1 MIATVARIEYV
12 ERVTAQ
18 SLDDED
24 IIAVSFQS
32 DTLVWA
38 DPWEAAPAERP
49 ALNILYAADM
59 RPGTASF
66 YRAGALERLGHR
78 IIPVDASQYELKSP
92 LLSKIAFRLAA
103 GPHAQRLNRDLLR
116 LARTEKPDILWADK
130 LLLLQP
136 RTLKAFEKM
145 GIATVSYMIDNPFGP
160 RRDPGWRLY
169 MKDLPLFDLH
179 IQQRDVSLAHY
190 RQRGARDVMKVLIGF
205 EPTVHFPSPE
215 PMADSD
221 RDRCVSFVGTPY
233 DDRAEVLT
241 RLAEAGLPVTISG
254 NERAW
259 RRALNPDAFAA
270 MFRAGELYADAYRE
284 AIWRSKINI
293 SFLTKSNQD
302 EYTQKSFEIAGC
314 GGFLLAERSQGHSLK
329 FKEDEEAVFFSTAD
343 ELIEKVRR
351 YLPDEAARSRIA
363 AAGHARAMR
372 DGYDSDSQVGMVLA
386 RVSQIMERT
395 RPAPQAQLNPFDS
408 PHAGRA

>member
-1 MIATVARIEYV
+1 
-12 ERVTAQ
+12 
-18 SLDDED
+18 
-24 IIAVSFQS
+24 
-32 DTLVWA
+32 
-38 DPWEAAPAERP
+38 
-49 ALNILYAADM
+49 M
-59 RPGTASF
+59 RAGTASA
-66 YRAGALERLGHR
+66 YRAIALQRLGHR
-78 IIPVDASQYELKSP
+78 IIPVDSSTYELKNP
-92 LLSKIAFRLAA
+92 LLRKVAFRLAA
-103 GPHAQRLNRDLLR
+103 GPHAQKLNRDLLR
-116 LARTEKPDILWADK
+116 LARTVQPDILWADK

-136 RTLKAFEKM
+136 RTLKTLHKM

-160 RRDPGWRLY
+160 RKDPGWRLY

-215 PMADSD
+215 PITDKD

-254 NERAW
+254 SERAW
-259 RRALNPDAFAA
+259 SRALSPSAFAA
-270 MFRAGELYADAYRE
+270 MFRGGELYGSDYRE

-329 FKEDEEAVFFSTAD
+329 FKEDEEAVFFSSAD
-343 ELIEKVRR
+343 ELIEKIRR
-351 YLPDEAARSRIA
+351 YLSDEAARTRIA
-363 AAGHARAMR
+363 AAGYARAMR
-372 DGYDSDSQVGMVLA
+372 DGYDSDSQVGLVLA
-386 RVSQIMERT
+386 RVREIMDRT
-395 RPAPQAQLNPFDS
+395 SRAPQAQHNPFNS
-408 PHAGRA
+408 PHERRA

>member
-1 MIATVARIEYV
+1 MGA
-12 ERVTAQ
+12 
-18 SLDDED
+18 
-24 IIAVSFQS
+24 
-32 DTLVWA
+32 
-38 DPWEAAPAERP
+38 
-49 ALNILYAADM
+49 
-59 RPGTASF
+59 GTASS
-66 YRAGALERLGHR
+66 YRADALGRLGHR
-78 IIPVDASQYELKSP
+78 VIPFDARRYELKSP
-92 LLSKIAFRLAA
+92 LLRKIAFRLAA

-116 LARTEKPDILWADK
+116 MARRERPDILWADK

-136 RTLKAFEKM
+136 GTLKALEKM
-145 GIATVSYMIDNPFGP
+145 GVATVSYMIDNPFGP

-179 IQQRDVSLAHY
+179 IQQRDVSLEQY

-215 PMADSD
+215 PVTDKD
-221 RDRCVSFVGTPY
+221 RDRSVSFVGTPY
-233 DDRAEVLT
+233 DDRAEILT

-259 RRALNPDAFAA
+259 RRALSPDAFAK
-270 MFRAGELYADAYRE
+270 MFRGGELYGKDYRE

-329 FKEDEEAVFFSTAD
+329 FKEDEEAVFFSTAE
-343 ELIEKVRR
+343 ELIEKIRR
-351 YLPDEAARSRIA
+351 YLPDEAARTRIA

-372 DGYDSDSQVGMVLA
+372 DGYDSDSQMGLVLA
-386 RVSQIMERT
+386 RVRQIMQRAKQA
-395 RPAPQAQLNPFDS
+395 RQAASPRGQAVLDPGGSAPQLGFRYRSAAIRTEPAASAHGSRSHPNPQPPDTLS
-408 PHAGRA
+408 